1 MGGASRQMHAKKKK
15 QEKEAAEAAKKAEEE
30 VKVKFNKNL
39 KWPKMY
45 LSCWKIN
52 ILLGPRILTLSNLSS
67 SQILAALTH
76 FLVHN
81 RRPISTTSYSFI
93 VYDWV
98 LSFGCPVLR
107 GRSIF
112 LQLDFR
118 LLT

>member
-52 ILLGPRILTLSNLSS
+52 ILLINIPESLR
-67 SQILAALTH
+67 
-76 FLVHN
+76 
-81 RRPISTTSYSFI
+81 
-93 VYDWV
+93 WV
-98 LSFGCPVLR
+98 TWAQAKF
-107 GRSIF
+107 
-112 LQLDFR
+112 
-118 LLT
+118 